1 MELDRETELPELAEE
16 PAGRLYVAEDLPEDE
31 LVRETELPE
40 DERAAEPLV
49 LRDAE
54 LPETPVLRAA
64 ELDLVTELPED
75 ALVAEPPVL
84 LEAELSALRAAELD
98 LVTELLEDAR
108 VAEPPALLEAE
119 LSALRAVELDR
130 VTDVRATRVIP
141 ELSARVSA
149 RDADEDVAIR
159 VAPEAVVAF
168 LVGAD
173 VDAPASALL
182 AGETAAVIEDEPA
195 RLDDELDE
203 VPANVPRAPMFTG
216 PPPPGPKRNPSWCG

>member
-64 ELDLVTELPED
+64 ELDRVTELPED
-75 ALVAEPPVL
+75 AL
-84 LEAELSALRAAELD
+84 
-98 LVTELLEDAR
+98 

-168 LVGAD
+168 LVAAD

>member
-40 DERAAEPLV
+40 DGRAAEPLV
-49 LRDAE
+49 LRAAE
-54 LPETPVLRAA
+54 LPETLVLRAA

-84 LEAELSALRAAELD
+84 LEAELSALRA
-98 LVTELLEDAR
+98 
-108 VAEPPALLEAE
+108 
-119 LSALRAVELDR
+119 VELDR

-141 ELSARVSA
+141 ELSVRVSA

-168 LVGAD
+168 LVAAD

-182 AGETAAVIEDEPA
+182 AGETAAVIEEEPA

>member
-75 ALVAEPPVL
+75 ALVAEPP
-84 LEAELSALRAAELD
+84 
-98 LVTELLEDAR
+98 
-108 VAEPPALLEAE
+108 ALLEAE
-119 LSALRAVELDR
+119 LSALLAVELDR

>member
-75 ALVAEPPVL
+75 AL
-84 LEAELSALRAAELD
+84 
-98 LVTELLEDAR
+98 